1 MLLLTMDKYENID
14 YINTQLFFVCVFVCL
29 SEFYLSDRGDL
40 KRIFIGS
47 INYIPYVI
55 LSKQVCYFEFRIY
68 KSLLCLY
75 IVIVSKYF
83 TIYELII

>member
-1 MLLLTMDKYENID
+1 MLLLTMDKYENIN

-29 SEFYLSDRGDL
+29 SKFYLSDRGDL

-55 LSKQVCYFEFRIY
+55 LSKQVCYIKFHIY
-68 KSLLCLY
+68 KSL
-75 IVIVSKYF
+75 
-83 TIYELII
+83 IIQFHSFILQFQNDF